1 MHYVATIQELQMLK
15 ARTKHLYCKL
25 ELLDKNLNVL
35 DSLEGLAQDGS
46 ISIDADADIRHT
58 FSSTIYLKKN
68 EAISKYSTEDW
79 VDKLVH
85 VYIGMKPVG
94 GSIYWYS
101 KGVYAF
107 NTNGFTY
114 NATEHNVSIS
124 CVDLVAL
131 LDGSLSGT
139 LTGTKTTIQIG
150 LKIKQAIIDTFKLAI
165 SYGFI
170 GHVDY
175 MVDYWNRTIPYD
187 IDFDTASS
195 IWSILTQL
203 RDLYYP
209 FEMYFEDTT
218 FVCQEIPSG
227 FDDPIVME
235 NDDFQDLI
243 ISENNSVDYSEIKN
257 CIELFGASIDYDTY
271 AENTT
276 HTVQIDESE
285 IAKMPVY
292 IEAKKEYDGKIN
304 SIKDTGHSVYGNI
317 DNINRQK
324 ILWTTDTMEK
334 YAAFIEENPYIEEG
348 DYSNV
353 CGADGP
359 WGDTEETTVQIAYTP
374 LLVSGETLIPL
385 VNEDIFSYIDEIV
398 STARTNCNNVM
409 SKLPDEILKLD
420 KAGIVK
426 SIYGEELTVKNMIAA
441 IEGMWLTIVDSQPD
455 DDGNYVPT
463 TSVQLT
469 TVDVC
474 AISGWSE
481 EELVSK
487 FGKSSQFV
495 GYSMHDIQSEVWSAK
510 DKLQA
515 VHDDIVEKNSGAVKT
530 SNVVLNVTNLDMEN
544 DCNIALTTPFEGFC
558 KTVNITI
565 YNTVTGTD
573 GENTTKNVYQHGPF
587 TLYASDVDEDGTDV
601 PIDGTKLAADTMI
614 VIKYSKD
621 MKALYYRGEQQTHAM
636 VMLVDKQPTEEELK
650 KYKRDEACNNIKF
663 ISLEESTG
671 SITEANPRFTIE
683 KIGRRNKVCSGSEYE
698 VYYTDESAMQCAEYE
713 LWKSCR
719 LTDSVN
725 VECLLIPWLE
735 VNQKI
740 TYVPKYIDT
749 HGDAL
754 EFIIK
759 KIDIS
764 IGEGTMTLTLMR
776 YFPYYPYIV
785 QNKY

>member
-1 MHYVATIQELQMLK
+1 MNYVATTEELRMLK

-35 DSLEGLAQDGS
+35 DSLEGFAQDGS

-139 LTGTKTTIQIG
+139 LTGTKTTIQMG

-209 FEMYFEDTT
+209 FEMYFNDTT
-218 FVCQEIPSG
+218 FVCKEIPSG
-227 FDDPIVME
+227 FDDPIIME
-235 NDDFQDLI
+235 SDDFQDLV
-243 ISENNSVDYSEIKN
+243 ISENNSIDYSEIKN

-271 AENTT
+271 AENMT
-276 HTVQIDESE
+276 HTVTVNELAVILQPEYF
-285 IAKMPVY
+285 A
-292 IEAKKEYDGKIN
+292 AKKEYDSKIA
-304 SIKDTGHSVYGNI
+304 SIKDAYYDVYGNI
-317 DNINRQK
+317 DNINRPK
-324 ILWTTDTMEK
+324 IKWTADTMEK
-334 YAAFIEENPYIEEG
+334 YAAFIKENPYLKDG
-348 DYSNV
+348 DYSTV

-374 LLVSGETLIPL
+374 LLVSGDTLIPL

-420 KAGIVK
+420 KTGIVK
-426 SIYGEELTVKNMIAA
+426 SIYGEKLTVKNMIAA
-441 IEGMWLTIVDSQPD
+441 VEGAYIKIGEKTFMRLSA
-455 DDGNYVPT
+455 
-463 TSVQLT
+463 
-469 TVDVC
+469 VDVC

-481 EELVSK
+481 EELINK
-487 FGKSSQFV
+487 FGESSTFV
-495 GYSMHDIQSEVWSAK
+495 GHSMHDVQSEVWDAK

-558 KTVNITI
+558 KTVSITI
-565 YNTVTGTD
+565 NNTVTETD
-573 GENTTKNVYQHGPF
+573 GENTTPNVYKHGPF

-601 PIDGTKLAADTMI
+601 QIDGTKLAADTMI

-725 VECLLIPWLE
+725 VECLLVPWFE

-749 HGDAL
+749 HGEAL

>member
-187 IDFDTASS
+187 IDFGTASS
-195 IWSILTQL
+195 VWSILTQL

-209 FEMYFEDTT
+209 FEMYFNDTT

-227 FDDPIVME
+227 FDDPIIME
-235 NDDFQDLI
+235 SDDFQDLV
-243 ISENNSVDYSEIKN
+243 ISENNSIDYSEIKN

-271 AENTT
+271 AENMT
-276 HTVQIDESE
+276 HTVTVNEFAVVLQPEYV
-285 IAKMPVY
+285 A
-292 IEAKKEYDGKIN
+292 AKKEYDSKIA
-304 SIKDTGHSVYGNI
+304 SIKDAYYDAYGNI
-317 DNINRQK
+317 DNINRPRIK
-324 ILWTTDTMEK
+324 WTADTMEK
-334 YAAFIEENPYIEEG
+334 YAAFIKENPYIEDG
-348 DYSNV
+348 DYSTV
-353 CGADGP
+353 CGADDP
-359 WGDTEETTVQIAYTP
+359 WGDTEETTVQIAFTP
-374 LLVSGETLIPL
+374 LLVSGDTLIPL
-385 VNEDIFSYIDEIV
+385 VNEDILSYIDEIV

-420 KAGIVK
+420 KTGIQK
-426 SIYGEELTVKNMIAA
+426 SVYGEQLTVKNMIAA
-441 IEGMWLTIVDSQPD
+441 VEGAYIKIGEKSFMRLSA
-455 DDGNYVPT
+455 
-463 TSVQLT
+463 
-469 TVDVC
+469 VDVC

-481 EELVSK
+481 EELINK
-487 FGKSSQFV
+487 FGKSSTFV
-495 GYSMHDIQSEVWSAK
+495 GHSMHDIQSEVWDAK

-558 KTVNITI
+558 KTVSITI
-565 YNTVTGTD
+565 NNTVTETD
-573 GENTTKNVYQHGPF
+573 GENTTPNAYQHGPF

-636 VMLVDKQPTEEELK
+636 VMLVDKQPTKEELK

-683 KIGRRNKVCSGSEYE
+683 KIGRRNKVCSGPEYE

-725 VECLLIPWLE
+725 VECLLIPWLD

-749 HGDAL
+749 HGEAL

>member
-107 NTNGFTY
+107 NTNGFIY
-114 NATEHNVSIS
+114 NATEHNLSIS

-131 LDGSLSGT
+131 LDGTLSGT
-139 LTGTKTTIQIG
+139 LTGTKTTLQIG

-170 GHVDY
+170 GQVDY

-187 IDFDTASS
+187 IDFGTASS
-195 IWSILTQL
+195 VWSILTQL

-209 FEMYFEDTT
+209 FEMYFNDTT

-227 FDDPIVME
+227 FDDPIIME
-235 NDDFQDLI
+235 SDDFQDLVV
-243 ISENNSVDYSEIKN
+243 SENNSIDYSEIKN

-271 AENTT
+271 AENMT
-276 HTVQIDESE
+276 HTVTVNEFAVVLQPEYV
-285 IAKMPVY
+285 A
-292 IEAKKEYDGKIN
+292 AKKEYDSKIA
-304 SIKDTGHSVYGNI
+304 SIKDAYYDAYGNI
-317 DNINRQK
+317 DNINRPRIK
-324 ILWTTDTMEK
+324 WTADTMEK
-334 YAAFIEENPYIEEG
+334 YAAFIKENPYIEDG
-348 DYSNV
+348 DYSTV
-353 CGADGP
+353 CGADDP
-359 WGDTEETTVQIAYTP
+359 WGDTEETTVQIAFTP
-374 LLVSGETLIPL
+374 LLVSGDTLIPL
-385 VNEDIFSYIDEIV
+385 VNEDILSYIDEIV

-420 KAGIVK
+420 KTGIQK
-426 SIYGEELTVKNMIAA
+426 SVYGEQLTVKNMIAA
-441 IEGMWLTIVDSQPD
+441 VEGAYIKIGEKSFMRLSA
-455 DDGNYVPT
+455 
-463 TSVQLT
+463 
-469 TVDVC
+469 VDVC

-481 EELVSK
+481 EELINK
-487 FGKSSQFV
+487 FGKSSTFV
-495 GYSMHDIQSEVWSAK
+495 GHSMHDVQSEIWNAK

-558 KTVNITI
+558 KTVSITI
-565 YNTVTGTD
+565 NNTVTETD
-573 GENTTKNVYQHGPF
+573 GENTTPNAYQHGPF

-650 KYKRDEACNNIKF
+650 EYKRDEACNNIKF

-683 KIGRRNKVCSGSEYE
+683 KIGRRNKVCSGPEYE

>member
-1 MHYVATIQELQMLK
+1 MNYVATTEELRMLK

-25 ELLDKNLNVL
+25 ELLDKNLNVI
-35 DSLEGLAQDGS
+35 DNLEGLAQDGS

-139 LTGTKTTIQIG
+139 LTGTKTTIQMG

-209 FEMYFEDTT
+209 FEMYFDDTT
-218 FVCQEIPSG
+218 FVCKEIPSG
-227 FDDPIVME
+227 FDDPIIME
-235 NDDFQDLI
+235 SDDFQDLV
-243 ISENNSVDYSEIKN
+243 ISENNSIDYIEIKN

-271 AENTT
+271 AENMT
-276 HTVQIDESE
+276 HTVTVNELAVILQPEYF
-285 IAKMPVY
+285 A
-292 IEAKKEYDGKIN
+292 AKKEYDSKIA
-304 SIKDTGHSVYGNI
+304 SIKNAYYDVYGNI
-317 DNINRQK
+317 DNINRPK
-324 ILWTTDTMEK
+324 IKWTADTMEK
-334 YAAFIEENPYIEEG
+334 YAAFIKENPYIEDG
-348 DYSNV
+348 DYSTV

-420 KAGIVK
+420 RAGIQK

-441 IEGMWLTIVDSQPD
+441 VEGAYIKIGEKTFMRLS
-455 DDGNYVPT
+455 
-463 TSVQLT
+463 

-481 EELVSK
+481 EELINK
-487 FGKSSQFV
+487 FGKSSTFV
-495 GYSMHDIQSEVWSAK
+495 GHSMHDVQSEVWDAK

-558 KTVNITI
+558 KTVSITI
-565 YNTVTGTD
+565 NNTVTETD
-573 GENTTKNVYQHGPF
+573 GENTTPNVYKHGPF

-601 PIDGTKLAADTMI
+601 QIDGTKLAADTMI

-621 MKALYYRGEQQTHAM
+621 MKALYYRGEQQIHAM

-725 VECLLIPWLE
+725 VECLLIPWFE

-749 HGDAL
+749 HGEAL

>member
-1 MHYVATIQELQMLK
+1 MNYVATTEELRMLK

-139 LTGTKTTIQIG
+139 LTGTKTTIQMG

-209 FEMYFEDTT
+209 FEMYFDDTT
-218 FVCQEIPSG
+218 FVCKEIPSG
-227 FDDPIVME
+227 FDDPIIME
-235 NDDFQDLI
+235 SDDFQELV
-243 ISENNSVDYSEIKN
+243 ISENNSIDYSEIKN

-271 AENTT
+271 AENMT
-276 HTVQIDESE
+276 HTVTVNELAVILQPEYF
-285 IAKMPVY
+285 A
-292 IEAKKEYDGKIN
+292 AKKEYDSKIA
-304 SIKDTGHSVYGNI
+304 SIKDAYYDVYGNI
-317 DNINRQK
+317 DNINRPK
-324 ILWTTDTMEK
+324 IKWTADTMEK
-334 YAAFIEENPYIEEG
+334 YAAFIKENPYLKDG
-348 DYSNV
+348 DYSTV

-374 LLVSGETLIPL
+374 LLVSGDTLIPL

-420 KAGIVK
+420 KTGIVK
-426 SIYGEELTVKNMIAA
+426 SIYGEKLTVKNMIAA
-441 IEGMWLTIVDSQPD
+441 VEGAYIKIGEKTFMRLSAD
-455 DDGNYVPT
+455 
-463 TSVQLT
+463 
-469 TVDVC
+469 DVC

-481 EELVSK
+481 EELINK
-487 FGKSSQFV
+487 FGESSTFV
-495 GYSMHDIQSEVWSAK
+495 GHSMHDVQSEVWDAK

-558 KTVNITI
+558 KTVSITI
-565 YNTVTGTD
+565 NNTVTETD
-573 GENTTKNVYQHGPF
+573 GENTTPNVYKHGPF

-601 PIDGTKLAADTMI
+601 QIDGTKLAADTMI

-621 MKALYYRGEQQTHAM
+621 MKTLYYRGEQQTHAM

-719 LTDSVN
+719 LTDNVN

-749 HGDAL
+749 HGEAL

>member
-1 MHYVATIQELQMLK
+1 MNYVATTEELRMLK

-25 ELLDKNLNVL
+25 ELLDKNLNVI
-35 DSLEGLAQDGS
+35 DNLEGLAQDGS

-139 LTGTKTTIQIG
+139 LTGTKTTIQMG

-209 FEMYFEDTT
+209 FEMYFDDTT
-218 FVCQEIPSG
+218 FVCKEIPSG
-227 FDDPIVME
+227 FDDPIIME
-235 NDDFQDLI
+235 SDDFQDLV
-243 ISENNSVDYSEIKN
+243 ISENNSIDYSEIKN

-271 AENTT
+271 AENMT
-276 HTVQIDESE
+276 HTVTVNELAVILQPEYF
-285 IAKMPVY
+285 A
-292 IEAKKEYDGKIN
+292 AKKEYDSKIA
-304 SIKDTGHSVYGNI
+304 SIKNAYYDVYGNI
-317 DNINRQK
+317 DNINRPK
-324 ILWTTDTMEK
+324 IKWTADTMEK
-334 YAAFIEENPYIEEG
+334 YAAFIKENPYIEDG
-348 DYSNV
+348 DYSTV

-420 KAGIVK
+420 RAGIQK

-441 IEGMWLTIVDSQPD
+441 VEGAYIKIGEKTFMRLS
-455 DDGNYVPT
+455 
-463 TSVQLT
+463 

-481 EELVSK
+481 EELINK
-487 FGKSSQFV
+487 FGKSSTFV
-495 GYSMHDIQSEVWSAK
+495 GHSMHDVQSEVWDAK

-544 DCNIALTTPFEGFC
+544 DCNIAFTTPFEGFC
-558 KTVNITI
+558 KTVSITI
-565 YNTVTGTD
+565 NNTVTETD
-573 GENTTKNVYQHGPF
+573 GENTTPNVYKHGPF

-601 PIDGTKLAADTMI
+601 QIDGTKLAADTMI

-621 MKALYYRGEQQTHAM
+621 MKALYYRGEQQIHAM

-725 VECLLIPWLE
+725 VECLLIPWFE

-749 HGDAL
+749 HGEAL

>member
-1 MHYVATIQELQMLK
+1 MHYVATVQELQMLK
-15 ARTKHLYCKL
+15 ARTKHLYCRL
-25 ELLDKNLNVL
+25 ELLDKDLNVL
-35 DSLEGLAQDGS
+35 DGLEGLALDGS
-46 ISIDADADIRHT
+46 ISIDANADVRHT

-68 EAISKYSTEDW
+68 ETISRYSTEDW

-85 VYIGMKPVG
+85 VYIGVKAP
-94 GSIYWYS
+94 GSSTYWYS
-101 KGVYAF
+101 KGIYAF

-114 NATEHNVSIS
+114 NATEHNLSIS

-131 LDGSLSGT
+131 LDGTLSGT
-139 LTGTKTTIQIG
+139 LTGTKTTLQIG

-170 GHVDY
+170 GQVDY

-187 IDFDTASS
+187 IDFGTASS
-195 IWSILTQL
+195 VWSILTQL

-209 FEMYFEDTT
+209 FEMYFNDTT

-227 FDDPIVME
+227 FDDPIIME
-235 NDDFQDLI
+235 SDDFQDLV
-243 ISENNSVDYSEIKN
+243 ISENNSIDYSEIKN
-257 CIELFGASIDYDTY
+257 CIELFGASIDYDIY
-271 AENTT
+271 AENMT
-276 HTVQIDESE
+276 HTVTVNEFAVVLQPEYV
-285 IAKMPVY
+285 A
-292 IEAKKEYDGKIN
+292 AKKEYDSKIA
-304 SIKDTGHSVYGNI
+304 SIKDAYCDVYGNI
-317 DNINRQK
+317 DNINRPRIK
-324 ILWTTDTMEK
+324 WTADTMEK
-334 YAAFIEENPYIEEG
+334 YAAFIKENPYIEDG
-348 DYSNV
+348 DYSTV
-353 CGADGP
+353 CGADDP
-359 WGDTEETTVQIAYTP
+359 WGDTEETTVQIAFTP
-374 LLVSGETLIPL
+374 LFVSGDTLIPL
-385 VNEDIFSYIDEIV
+385 VNEDILSYIDEIV

-420 KAGIVK
+420 KTGIQK
-426 SIYGEELTVKNMIAA
+426 SVYGEQLTVKNMIAA
-441 IEGMWLTIVDSQPD
+441 VEGAYIKIGEKSFIRLSA
-455 DDGNYVPT
+455 
-463 TSVQLT
+463 
-469 TVDVC
+469 VDVC

-481 EELVSK
+481 KELINK
-487 FGKSSQFV
+487 FGKSSTFV
-495 GYSMHDIQSEVWSAK
+495 GHSMHDVQSEIWNAK

-558 KTVNITI
+558 KTVSITI
-565 YNTVTGTD
+565 NNTVTETD
-573 GENTTKNVYQHGPF
+573 GENTTPNAYQHGPF

-636 VMLVDKQPTEEELK
+636 VMLVDKQPTEEEFK

-671 SITEANPRFTIE
+671 YITEANPRFTIE
-683 KIGRRNKVCSGSEYE
+683 KIGRRNKVCSGPEYE

-725 VECLLIPWLE
+725 VECLLIPWLD

-749 HGDAL
+749 HGEAL

-764 IGEGTMTLTLMR
+764 IDEGTMTLTLMR

>member
-1 MHYVATIQELQMLK
+1 MNYVATTEELRMLK

-25 ELLDKNLNVL
+25 ELLDKNLNVI
-35 DSLEGLAQDGS
+35 DNLEGLAQDGS

-139 LTGTKTTIQIG
+139 LTGIKTTIQMG

-209 FEMYFEDTT
+209 FEMYFDDTT
-218 FVCQEIPSG
+218 FVCKEIPSG
-227 FDDPIVME
+227 FDDPIIIE
-235 NDDFQDLI
+235 SDDFQDLV
-243 ISENNSVDYSEIKN
+243 ISENNSIDYSEIKN

-271 AENTT
+271 AENMT
-276 HTVQIDESE
+276 HTVTVNELAVILQPEYF
-285 IAKMPVY
+285 A
-292 IEAKKEYDGKIN
+292 AKKEYDSKIA
-304 SIKDTGHSVYGNI
+304 SIKDAYYDVYGNI
-317 DNINRQK
+317 DNINRPK
-324 ILWTTDTMEK
+324 IKWTADTMEK
-334 YAAFIEENPYIEEG
+334 YAAFIKENPYLKDG
-348 DYSNV
+348 DYSTV

-374 LLVSGETLIPL
+374 LLVSGDTLIPL

-420 KAGIVK
+420 KTGIVK
-426 SIYGEELTVKNMIAA
+426 SIYGEKLTVKNMIAA
-441 IEGMWLTIVDSQPD
+441 VEGAYIKIGEKTFMRLSA
-455 DDGNYVPT
+455 
-463 TSVQLT
+463 
-469 TVDVC
+469 VDVC

-481 EELVSK
+481 EELINK
-487 FGKSSQFV
+487 FGESSTFV
-495 GYSMHDIQSEVWSAK
+495 GHSMHDVQSEVWDAK

-558 KTVNITI
+558 KTVSITI
-565 YNTVTGTD
+565 NNTVTETD
-573 GENTTKNVYQHGPF
+573 GENTTPNVYKHGPF

-601 PIDGTKLAADTMI
+601 QIDGTKLAADTMI

-749 HGDAL
+749 HGEAL

>member
-1 MHYVATIQELQMLK
+1 MNYVATTEELRMLK

-139 LTGTKTTIQIG
+139 LTGTKTTIQMG

-209 FEMYFEDTT
+209 FEMYFDDTT
-218 FVCQEIPSG
+218 FVCKEIPSG
-227 FDDPIVME
+227 FDDPIIME
-235 NDDFQDLI
+235 SDDFQDLV
-243 ISENNSVDYSEIKN
+243 ISENNSIDYSEIKN

-271 AENTT
+271 AENMT
-276 HTVQIDESE
+276 HTVTVNELAVILQPEYF
-285 IAKMPVY
+285 A
-292 IEAKKEYDGKIN
+292 AKKEYDSKIV
-304 SIKDTGHSVYGNI
+304 SIKDAYYDVYGNI
-317 DNINRQK
+317 DNINRPK
-324 ILWTTDTMEK
+324 IKWTADTMEK
-334 YAAFIEENPYIEEG
+334 YAAFIKENPYLKDG
-348 DYSNV
+348 DYSTV

-374 LLVSGETLIPL
+374 LLVSGDTLIPL

-420 KAGIVK
+420 KTGIVK
-426 SIYGEELTVKNMIAA
+426 SIYGEKLTVKNMIAA
-441 IEGMWLTIVDSQPD
+441 VEGAYIKIGEKTFMRLSA
-455 DDGNYVPT
+455 
-463 TSVQLT
+463 
-469 TVDVC
+469 VDVC

-481 EELVSK
+481 EELINK
-487 FGKSSQFV
+487 FGESSTFV
-495 GYSMHDIQSEVWSAK
+495 GHSMHDVQSEVWDAK

-558 KTVNITI
+558 KTVSITI
-565 YNTVTGTD
+565 NNTVTETD
-573 GENTTKNVYQHGPF
+573 GENTTPNVYKHGPF

-601 PIDGTKLAADTMI
+601 QIDGTKLAADTMI

-725 VECLLIPWLE
+725 VECLLVPWFE

-749 HGDAL
+749 HGEAL

>member
-187 IDFDTASS
+187 IDFGTASS
-195 IWSILTQL
+195 VWSILTQL

-209 FEMYFEDTT
+209 FEMYFDDTT

-227 FDDPIVME
+227 FDDPIIME
-235 NDDFQDLI
+235 SDDFQDLV
-243 ISENNSVDYSEIKN
+243 ISENNSIDYSEIKN

-271 AENTT
+271 AENMT
-276 HTVQIDESE
+276 HTVTVNEFAVVLQPEYV
-285 IAKMPVY
+285 A
-292 IEAKKEYDGKIN
+292 AKKEYDSKIA
-304 SIKDTGHSVYGNI
+304 SIKDAYYDVYGNI
-317 DNINRQK
+317 DNINRPRIK
-324 ILWTTDTMEK
+324 WTADTMEK
-334 YAAFIEENPYIEEG
+334 YAAFIKENPYIEDG
-348 DYSNV
+348 DYSTV
-353 CGADGP
+353 CGADDP
-359 WGDTEETTVQIAYTP
+359 WGDTEETTVQIAFTP
-374 LLVSGETLIPL
+374 LLVSGDTLIPL
-385 VNEDIFSYIDEIV
+385 VNEDILSYIDEIV
-398 STARTNCNNVM
+398 STARTNCNNVL

-420 KAGIVK
+420 KTGIQK
-426 SIYGEELTVKNMIAA
+426 SVYGEQLTVKNMIAA
-441 IEGMWLTIVDSQPD
+441 VEGAYIKIGEKSFMRLSA
-455 DDGNYVPT
+455 
-463 TSVQLT
+463 
-469 TVDVC
+469 VDVC

-481 EELVSK
+481 EELINK
-487 FGKSSQFV
+487 FGKSSTFV
-495 GYSMHDIQSEVWSAK
+495 GHSMHDVQSEIWNAK

-544 DCNIALTTPFEGFC
+544 DCNIALTAPFEGFC
-558 KTVNITI
+558 KTVSITI
-565 YNTVTGTD
+565 NNTVTETD
-573 GENTTKNVYQHGPF
+573 GENTTPNAYQHGPF

-683 KIGRRNKVCSGSEYE
+683 KIGRRNKVCSGPEYE

-725 VECLLIPWLE
+725 VECLLIPWLD

-749 HGDAL
+749 HGEAL

>member
-1 MHYVATIQELQMLK
+1 MNYVATTEELRMLK

-139 LTGTKTTIQIG
+139 LTGTKTTIQMG

-175 MVDYWNRTIPYD
+175 MVNYWNRTIPYD

-209 FEMYFEDTT
+209 FEMYFDDTT
-218 FVCQEIPSG
+218 FVCKEIPSG
-227 FDDPIVME
+227 FDDPIIME
-235 NDDFQDLI
+235 SDDFQDLV
-243 ISENNSVDYSEIKN
+243 ISENNSIDYSEIKN

-271 AENTT
+271 AENMT
-276 HTVQIDESE
+276 HTVTVNELAVILQPEYF
-285 IAKMPVY
+285 A
-292 IEAKKEYDGKIN
+292 AKKEYDSKIA
-304 SIKDTGHSVYGNI
+304 SIKDAYYDVYGNI
-317 DNINRQK
+317 DNINRPK
-324 ILWTTDTMEK
+324 IKWTADTMEK
-334 YAAFIEENPYIEEG
+334 YAAFIKENPYLKDG
-348 DYSNV
+348 DYSTV

-359 WGDTEETTVQIAYTP
+359 WGDTEETTVQIVYTP
-374 LLVSGETLIPL
+374 LLVSGDTLIPL

-420 KAGIVK
+420 KTGIVK
-426 SIYGEELTVKNMIAA
+426 SIYGEKLTVKNMIAA
-441 IEGMWLTIVDSQPD
+441 VEGAYIKIGEKTFMRLSA
-455 DDGNYVPT
+455 
-463 TSVQLT
+463 
-469 TVDVC
+469 VDVC

-481 EELVSK
+481 EELINK
-487 FGKSSQFV
+487 FGESSTFV
-495 GYSMHDIQSEVWSAK
+495 GHSMHDVQSEVWDAK

-544 DCNIALTTPFEGFC
+544 DCNIALTIPFEGFC
-558 KTVNITI
+558 KTVSITI
-565 YNTVTGTD
+565 NNTVTETD
-573 GENTTKNVYQHGPF
+573 GENTTPNVYKHGPF

-601 PIDGTKLAADTMI
+601 QIDGTKLAADTMI

-621 MKALYYRGEQQTHAM
+621 MKTLYYRGEQQTHAM
-636 VMLVDKQPTEEELK
+636 VMLVDKQPTEDELK

-719 LTDSVN
+719 LTDNVN

-749 HGDAL
+749 HGEAL

>member
-1 MHYVATIQELQMLK
+1 MNYVATTEELRMLK

-25 ELLDKNLNVL
+25 ELLDKNLNVF

-79 VDKLVH
+79 VDKLVR

-139 LTGTKTTIQIG
+139 LTGTKTTIQMG

-209 FEMYFEDTT
+209 FEMYFDDTT
-218 FVCQEIPSG
+218 FVCKEIPSG
-227 FDDPIVME
+227 FDDPIIME
-235 NDDFQDLI
+235 SDDFQDLV
-243 ISENNSVDYSEIKN
+243 ISENNSIDYSEIKN

-271 AENTT
+271 AENMT
-276 HTVQIDESE
+276 HTVTVNELAVILQPEYF
-285 IAKMPVY
+285 A
-292 IEAKKEYDGKIN
+292 AKKEYDSKIA
-304 SIKDTGHSVYGNI
+304 SIKDAYYDVYGNI
-317 DNINRQK
+317 DNINRPK
-324 ILWTTDTMEK
+324 IKWTADTMEK
-334 YAAFIEENPYIEEG
+334 YAAFIKENPYLKDG
-348 DYSNV
+348 DYSTV

-374 LLVSGETLIPL
+374 LLVSGDTLIPL

-420 KAGIVK
+420 KTGIVK
-426 SIYGEELTVKNMIAA
+426 SIYGEKLTVKNMIAA
-441 IEGMWLTIVDSQPD
+441 VEGAYIKIGEKTFMRLSA
-455 DDGNYVPT
+455 
-463 TSVQLT
+463 
-469 TVDVC
+469 VDVC

-481 EELVSK
+481 EELINK
-487 FGKSSQFV
+487 FGESSTFV
-495 GYSMHDIQSEVWSAK
+495 GHSMHDVQSEVWDAK

-558 KTVNITI
+558 KTVSITI
-565 YNTVTGTD
+565 NNTVTETD
-573 GENTTKNVYQHGPF
+573 GENTTPNVYKHGPF

-601 PIDGTKLAADTMI
+601 QIDGTKLAADTMI

-636 VMLVDKQPTEEELK
+636 VMLVDKQPTEEEFK

-683 KIGRRNKVCSGSEYE
+683 KIGRRNKVCSGSGYE

-725 VECLLIPWLE
+725 VECLLIPWFE

-749 HGDAL
+749 HGEAL

>member
-1 MHYVATIQELQMLK
+1 MHYVATVQELQMLK
-15 ARTKHLYCKL
+15 ARTKHLYCRL
-25 ELLDKNLNVL
+25 ELLDKDLNVL
-35 DSLEGLAQDGS
+35 DGLEGLALDGS
-46 ISIDADADIRHT
+46 ISIDANADVRHT

-68 EAISKYSTEDW
+68 ETISRYSTEDW

-85 VYIGMKPVG
+85 VYIGVKAP
-94 GSIYWYS
+94 GSSTYWYS
-101 KGVYAF
+101 KGIYAF

-114 NATEHNVSIS
+114 NATEHNLSIS

-131 LDGSLSGT
+131 LDGTLSGT
-139 LTGTKTTIQIG
+139 LTGTKTTLQIG

-170 GHVDY
+170 GQVNY

-187 IDFDTASS
+187 IDFGTASS
-195 IWSILTQL
+195 VWSILTQL

-209 FEMYFEDTT
+209 FEMYFNDTT

-227 FDDPIVME
+227 FDDPIIME
-235 NDDFQDLI
+235 SDDFQDLV
-243 ISENNSVDYSEIKN
+243 ISENNSIDYSEIKN
-257 CIELFGASIDYDTY
+257 CIELFGASIDYDIY
-271 AENTT
+271 AENMT
-276 HTVQIDESE
+276 HTVTVNEFAVVLQPEYV
-285 IAKMPVY
+285 A
-292 IEAKKEYDGKIN
+292 AKKEYDSKIA
-304 SIKDTGHSVYGNI
+304 SIKDAYCDVYGNI
-317 DNINRQK
+317 DNINRPRIK
-324 ILWTTDTMEK
+324 WTADTMEK
-334 YAAFIEENPYIEEG
+334 YAAFIKENPYIEDG
-348 DYSNV
+348 DYSTV
-353 CGADGP
+353 CGADDP
-359 WGDTEETTVQIAYTP
+359 WGDTEETTVQIAFTP
-374 LLVSGETLIPL
+374 LLVSGDTLIPL
-385 VNEDIFSYIDEIV
+385 VNEDILSYIDEIV

-420 KAGIVK
+420 KTGIQK
-426 SIYGEELTVKNMIAA
+426 SVYGEQLTVKNMIAA
-441 IEGMWLTIVDSQPD
+441 VEGAYIKIGEKSFIRLSA
-455 DDGNYVPT
+455 
-463 TSVQLT
+463 
-469 TVDVC
+469 VDVC

-481 EELVSK
+481 KELINK
-487 FGKSSQFV
+487 FGKSSTFV
-495 GYSMHDIQSEVWSAK
+495 GHSMHDVQSEIWNAK

-558 KTVNITI
+558 KTVSITI
-565 YNTVTGTD
+565 NNTVTETD
-573 GENTTKNVYQHGPF
+573 GENTTPNAYQHGPF

-683 KIGRRNKVCSGSEYE
+683 KIGRRNKVCSGPEYE

-725 VECLLIPWLE
+725 VECLLIPWLD

-749 HGDAL
+749 HGEAL

>member
-15 ARTKHLYCKL
+15 ARAKHLYCKL

-139 LTGTKTTIQIG
+139 LTGTKTTIQMG

-203 RDLYYP
+203 RDLHYP
-209 FEMYFEDTT
+209 FEMYFDDTT

-227 FDDPIVME
+227 FDDPIIME
-235 NDDFQDLI
+235 SDDFQDLV
-243 ISENNSVDYSEIKN
+243 ISESNSVDYSEIKN

-271 AENTT
+271 AENMT
-276 HTVQIDESE
+276 HTATVNEFAVTSQPE
-285 IAKMPVY
+285 Y
-292 IEAKKEYDGKIN
+292 ITARKEYDSKIA
-304 SIKDTGHSVYGNI
+304 SIKDAYYDVYGNI
-317 DNINRQK
+317 DNINRPK
-324 ILWTTDTMEK
+324 IKWTADTMEK
-334 YAAFIEENPYIEEG
+334 YAAFIKENPYIEDG
-348 DYSNV
+348 DYSTV
-353 CGADGP
+353 CGADDP
-359 WGDTEETTVQIAYTP
+359 WGDTEETTVQIAFTP
-374 LLVSGETLIPL
+374 LLVSGDTLIPL
-385 VNEDIFSYIDEIV
+385 VNEDILSYIDEIV

-420 KAGIVK
+420 KTGIQK
-426 SIYGEELTVKNMIAA
+426 SVYGEQLTVKNMIAA
-441 IEGMWLTIVDSQPD
+441 VEGAYIKIGEKSFMRLSA
-455 DDGNYVPT
+455 
-463 TSVQLT
+463 
-469 TVDVC
+469 VDVC

-481 EELVSK
+481 EELINK
-487 FGKSSQFV
+487 FGKSSTFV
-495 GYSMHDIQSEVWSAK
+495 GHSMHDVQSEIWNAK

-544 DCNIALTTPFEGFC
+544 NCNIALTTPFEGFC

-565 YNTVTGTD
+565 NNTVTGTD
-573 GENTTKNVYQHGPF
+573 GESTTQNVYPHGPF
-587 TLYASDVDEDGTDV
+587 TLYSSDVDEDGTDV

-663 ISLEESTG
+663 ISLEESTD

-749 HGDAL
+749 HGEAL

>member
-1 MHYVATIQELQMLK
+1 MNYVATTEELRMLK

-79 VDKLVH
+79 VDKLVR

-139 LTGTKTTIQIG
+139 LTGTKTTIQMG

-209 FEMYFEDTT
+209 FEMYFNDTT
-218 FVCQEIPSG
+218 FVCKEIPSG
-227 FDDPIVME
+227 FDDPIIME
-235 NDDFQDLI
+235 SDDFQDLV
-243 ISENNSVDYSEIKN
+243 ISENNSIDYSEIKN

-271 AENTT
+271 AENMT
-276 HTVQIDESE
+276 HTVTVNELAVILQPEYF
-285 IAKMPVY
+285 A
-292 IEAKKEYDGKIN
+292 AKKEYDSKIA
-304 SIKDTGHSVYGNI
+304 SIKDAYYDVYGNI
-317 DNINRQK
+317 DNINRPK
-324 ILWTTDTMEK
+324 IKWTADTMEK
-334 YAAFIEENPYIEEG
+334 YAAFIKENPYLKDG
-348 DYSNV
+348 DYSTV

-374 LLVSGETLIPL
+374 LLVSGDTLIPL

-420 KAGIVK
+420 KTGIVK
-426 SIYGEELTVKNMIAA
+426 SIYGEKLTVKNMIAA
-441 IEGMWLTIVDSQPD
+441 VEGAYIKIGEKTFMRLSA
-455 DDGNYVPT
+455 
-463 TSVQLT
+463 
-469 TVDVC
+469 VDVC

-481 EELVSK
+481 EELINK
-487 FGKSSQFV
+487 FGESSTFV
-495 GYSMHDIQSEVWSAK
+495 GHSMHDVQSEVWDAK

-558 KTVNITI
+558 KTVSITI
-565 YNTVTGTD
+565 NNTVTETD
-573 GENTTKNVYQHGPF
+573 GENTTPNVYKHGPF

-601 PIDGTKLAADTMI
+601 QIDGTKLAADTMI

-636 VMLVDKQPTEEELK
+636 VMLVDKQPTEEEFK

-683 KIGRRNKVCSGSEYE
+683 KIGRRNKVCSGSGYE

-725 VECLLIPWLE
+725 VECLLIPWFE

-749 HGDAL
+749 HGEAL

>member
-1 MHYVATIQELQMLK
+1 MNYVATTEELRMLK

-139 LTGTKTTIQIG
+139 LTGTKTTIQMG

-209 FEMYFEDTT
+209 FEMYFNDTT

-227 FDDPIVME
+227 FDDPIIME
-235 NDDFQDLI
+235 SDDFQDLV
-243 ISENNSVDYSEIKN
+243 ISENNSIDYSEIKN

-271 AENTT
+271 VENMT
-276 HTVQIDESE
+276 HTVTVNEFAVIFQPEYV
-285 IAKMPVY
+285 A
-292 IEAKKEYDGKIN
+292 AKKEYDSKIA
-304 SIKDTGHSVYGNI
+304 SIKNAYYDVYGNI
-317 DNINRQK
+317 DNINRPK
-324 ILWTTDTMEK
+324 IKWTADTMEK
-334 YAAFIEENPYIEEG
+334 YAAFIKENPYIEDG
-348 DYSNV
+348 DYSTV

-374 LLVSGETLIPL
+374 LLVSGDTLIPL

-420 KAGIVK
+420 KTGIVK
-426 SIYGEELTVKNMIAA
+426 SIYGEKLTVKNMIAA
-441 IEGMWLTIVDSQPD
+441 VEGAYIKIGEKTFMRLSA
-455 DDGNYVPT
+455 
-463 TSVQLT
+463 
-469 TVDVC
+469 VDVC

-481 EELVSK
+481 EELINK
-487 FGKSSQFV
+487 FGESSTFV
-495 GYSMHDIQSEVWSAK
+495 GHSMHDVQSEVWDAK

-558 KTVNITI
+558 KTVSITI
-565 YNTVTGTD
+565 NNTVTETD
-573 GENTTKNVYQHGPF
+573 GENTTPNVYKHGPF

-601 PIDGTKLAADTMI
+601 QIDGTKLAADTMI

-621 MKALYYRGEQQTHAM
+621 MKTLYYRGEQQTHAM

-719 LTDSVN
+719 LTDNVN

-740 TYVPKYIDT
+740 TYMPKYIDT
-749 HGDAL
+749 HGEAL

>member
-1 MHYVATIQELQMLK
+1 MNYVATTEELRMLK

-25 ELLDKNLNVL
+25 ELLDKNLNVI
-35 DSLEGLAQDGS
+35 DNLEGLAQDGS

-139 LTGTKTTIQIG
+139 LTGTKTTIQMG

-209 FEMYFEDTT
+209 FEMYFDDTT
-218 FVCQEIPSG
+218 FVCKEIPSG
-227 FDDPIVME
+227 FDDPIIME
-235 NDDFQDLI
+235 SDDFQDLV
-243 ISENNSVDYSEIKN
+243 ISENNSIDYSEIKN

-271 AENTT
+271 AENMT
-276 HTVQIDESE
+276 HTVTVNELAVILQPEYF
-285 IAKMPVY
+285 A
-292 IEAKKEYDGKIN
+292 AKKEYDSKIA
-304 SIKDTGHSVYGNI
+304 SIKNAYYDVYGNI
-317 DNINRQK
+317 DNINRPK
-324 ILWTTDTMEK
+324 IKWTADTMEK
-334 YAAFIEENPYIEEG
+334 YAAFIKENPYIEDG
-348 DYSNV
+348 DYSTV

-420 KAGIVK
+420 RAGIQK

-441 IEGMWLTIVDSQPD
+441 VEGAYIKIGEKTFMRLS
-455 DDGNYVPT
+455 
-463 TSVQLT
+463 

-481 EELVSK
+481 EELINK
-487 FGKSSQFV
+487 FGKSSTFV
-495 GYSMHDIQSEVWSAK
+495 GHSMHDVQSEVWDAK

-558 KTVNITI
+558 KTVSITI
-565 YNTVTGTD
+565 NNTVTETD
-573 GENTTKNVYQHGPF
+573 GENTTPNVYKHGPF
-587 TLYASDVDEDGTDV
+587 TLYASDVDEYGTDV
-601 PIDGTKLAADTMI
+601 QIDGTKLAADTMI

-621 MKALYYRGEQQTHAM
+621 MKALYYRGEQQIHAM

-725 VECLLIPWLE
+725 VECLLIPWFE

-749 HGDAL
+749 HGEAL

>member
-1 MHYVATIQELQMLK
+1 MNYVATTEELRMLK

-25 ELLDKNLNVL
+25 ELLDKNLNVI
-35 DSLEGLAQDGS
+35 DNLEGLAQDGS

-139 LTGTKTTIQIG
+139 LTGTKTTIQMG

-209 FEMYFEDTT
+209 FEMYFDDTT
-218 FVCQEIPSG
+218 FVCKEIPSG
-227 FDDPIVME
+227 FDDPIIME
-235 NDDFQDLI
+235 SDDFQDLV
-243 ISENNSVDYSEIKN
+243 ISENNSIDYSEIKN

-271 AENTT
+271 AENMT
-276 HTVQIDESE
+276 HTVTVNELAVILQPEYF
-285 IAKMPVY
+285 A
-292 IEAKKEYDGKIN
+292 AKKEYDSKIA
-304 SIKDTGHSVYGNI
+304 SIKNAYYDVYGNI
-317 DNINRQK
+317 DNINRPK
-324 ILWTTDTMEK
+324 IKWTADTMEK
-334 YAAFIEENPYIEEG
+334 YAAFIKENPYIEDG
-348 DYSNV
+348 DYSTV

-420 KAGIVK
+420 RAGIQK

-441 IEGMWLTIVDSQPD
+441 VEGAYIKIGEKTFMRLS
-455 DDGNYVPT
+455 
-463 TSVQLT
+463 

-481 EELVSK
+481 EELINK
-487 FGKSSQFV
+487 FGKSSTFV
-495 GYSMHDIQSEVWSAK
+495 GHSMHDVQSEVWDAK

-558 KTVNITI
+558 KTVSITI
-565 YNTVTGTD
+565 NNTVTETD
-573 GENTTKNVYQHGPF
+573 GENTTPNVYKHGPF

-601 PIDGTKLAADTMI
+601 QIDGTKLAADTMI
-614 VIKYSKD
+614 AIKYSKD
-621 MKALYYRGEQQTHAM
+621 MKALYYRGEQQIHAM

-725 VECLLIPWLE
+725 VECLLIPWFE

-749 HGDAL
+749 HGEAL

>member
-1 MHYVATIQELQMLK
+1 MNYVATTEELRMLK

-25 ELLDKNLNVL
+25 ELLDKNLNVI
-35 DSLEGLAQDGS
+35 DNLEGLAQDGS

-68 EAISKYSTEDW
+68 EAISRYSTEDW

-139 LTGTKTTIQIG
+139 LTGIKTTIQMG

-209 FEMYFEDTT
+209 FEMYFDDTT

-227 FDDPIVME
+227 FDDPIIME
-235 NDDFQDLI
+235 SDDFQDLV
-243 ISENNSVDYSEIKN
+243 ISENNSIDYSEIKN

-271 AENTT
+271 AENMT
-276 HTVQIDESE
+276 HTVTVNEFAVILQPEYV
-285 IAKMPVY
+285 A
-292 IEAKKEYDGKIN
+292 AKKEYDSKIA
-304 SIKDTGHSVYGNI
+304 SIKDAYYDVYGNI
-317 DNINRQK
+317 DNINRPK
-324 ILWTTDTMEK
+324 IKWTADTMEK
-334 YAAFIEENPYIEEG
+334 YAAFIKENPYIEDG
-348 DYSNV
+348 DYSTV

-420 KAGIVK
+420 RAGIKK

-441 IEGMWLTIVDSQPD
+441 VEGAYIKIGEKSFMHLSA
-455 DDGNYVPT
+455 
-463 TSVQLT
+463 
-469 TVDVC
+469 VDVC
-474 AISGWSE
+474 AISGWSK
-481 EELVSK
+481 EELINK
-487 FGKSSQFV
+487 FGESSTFV
-495 GYSMHDIQSEVWSAK
+495 GHSMHDIQSEVWDAK

-558 KTVNITI
+558 KTVSITI
-565 YNTVTGTD
+565 NNTVTETD
-573 GENTTKNVYQHGPF
+573 GENTTTNVYPHGPF
-587 TLYASDVDEDGTDV
+587 TLYASDVDEDGIDV
-601 PIDGTKLAADTMI
+601 LIDGTKLAADTMI

-621 MKALYYRGEQQTHAM
+621 MKALYYRGEQQIHAM

-650 KYKRDEACNNIKF
+650 EYKRDEACNNLKF

-725 VECLLIPWLE
+725 VECLLVPWFE

-740 TYVPKYIDT
+740 SYVPKYIDT
-749 HGDAL
+749 HGEAL

-776 YFPYYPYIV
+776 YFPYYQYIV

>member
-187 IDFDTASS
+187 IDFGTASS
-195 IWSILTQL
+195 VWSILTRL
-203 RDLYYP
+203 RDLHYP
-209 FEMYFEDTT
+209 FEMYFDDTT

-227 FDDPIVME
+227 FDDPIIME
-235 NDDFQDLI
+235 SDDFQDLV
-243 ISENNSVDYSEIKN
+243 ISENNSIDYSEIKN

-271 AENTT
+271 AENMT
-276 HTVQIDESE
+276 HTVTVNEFAVVLQPEYV
-285 IAKMPVY
+285 A
-292 IEAKKEYDGKIN
+292 AKKEYDSKIA
-304 SIKDTGHSVYGNI
+304 SIKDAYYDAYGNI
-317 DNINRQK
+317 DNINRPRIK
-324 ILWTTDTMEK
+324 WTADTMEK
-334 YAAFIEENPYIEEG
+334 YAAFIKENPYIEDG
-348 DYSNV
+348 DYSTV
-353 CGADGP
+353 CGADDP
-359 WGDTEETTVQIAYTP
+359 WGDTEETTVQIAFTP
-374 LLVSGETLIPL
+374 LLVSGDTLIPL
-385 VNEDIFSYIDEIV
+385 VNEDILSYIDEIV

-420 KAGIVK
+420 KTGIQK
-426 SIYGEELTVKNMIAA
+426 SVYGEQLTVKNMIAA
-441 IEGMWLTIVDSQPD
+441 VEGAYIKIGEKSFMRLS
-455 DDGNYVPT
+455 
-463 TSVQLT
+463 

-481 EELVSK
+481 EELINK
-487 FGKSSQFV
+487 FGKSSTFV
-495 GYSMHDIQSEVWSAK
+495 GHSMHDIQSEVWDAK

-558 KTVNITI
+558 KTVSITI
-565 YNTVTGTD
+565 NNTVTETD
-573 GENTTKNVYQHGPF
+573 GENTTPNAYQHGPF

>member
-1 MHYVATIQELQMLK
+1 MNYVATIEELRMLK

-25 ELLDKNLNVL
+25 ELLDKNLNVI
-35 DSLEGLAQDGS
+35 DNLEGLAQDGS

-139 LTGTKTTIQIG
+139 LTGTKTTIQMG

-209 FEMYFEDTT
+209 FEMYFDDTT
-218 FVCQEIPSG
+218 FVCKEIPSG
-227 FDDPIVME
+227 FDDPIIME
-235 NDDFQDLI
+235 SDDFQDLV
-243 ISENNSVDYSEIKN
+243 ISENNSIDYSEIKN

-271 AENTT
+271 AENMT
-276 HTVQIDESE
+276 HTVTVNELAVILQPEYF
-285 IAKMPVY
+285 A
-292 IEAKKEYDGKIN
+292 AKKEYDSKIA
-304 SIKDTGHSVYGNI
+304 SIKDAYYDVYGNI
-317 DNINRQK
+317 DNINRPK
-324 ILWTTDTMEK
+324 IKWTTDTMEK
-334 YAAFIEENPYIEEG
+334 YAAFIKENPYLKDG
-348 DYSNV
+348 DYSTV

-374 LLVSGETLIPL
+374 LLVSGDTLIPL

-398 STARTNCNNVM
+398 STARTNCNNAM

-420 KAGIVK
+420 RAGIQK

-441 IEGMWLTIVDSQPD
+441 VEGAYIKIGEKTFMRLSA
-455 DDGNYVPT
+455 
-463 TSVQLT
+463 
-469 TVDVC
+469 VDVC

-481 EELVSK
+481 EELINK
-487 FGKSSQFV
+487 FGESSTFV
-495 GYSMHDIQSEVWSAK
+495 GHSMHDVQSEVWDAK

-558 KTVNITI
+558 KTVSITI
-565 YNTVTGTD
+565 NNTVTETD
-573 GENTTKNVYQHGPF
+573 GENTTPNVYKHGPF

-601 PIDGTKLAADTMI
+601 QIDGTKLAADTMI

-749 HGDAL
+749 HGEAL

>member
-79 VDKLVH
+79 ADKLVH

-114 NATEHNVSIS
+114 NATEHNISIS

-170 GHVDY
+170 GNVDY

-235 NDDFQDLI
+235 NDDFQDLV

-257 CIELFGASIDYDTY
+257 CIELFGAFIDYDTY

-276 HTVQIDESE
+276 HTVTVNEFAVILQPEYV
-285 IAKMPVY
+285 A
-292 IEAKKEYDGKIN
+292 AKKEYDSKIA
-304 SIKDTGHSVYGNI
+304 SIKDAYYDVYGNI
-317 DNINRQK
+317 DNINRPK
-324 ILWTTDTMEK
+324 IKWTADTMEK
-334 YAAFIEENPYIEEG
+334 YAAFIKENPYIEEG
-348 DYSNV
+348 DYSTV

-359 WGDTEETTVQIAYTP
+359 WGDTEETTVKIAYTP
-374 LLVSGETLIPL
+374 LLVSRETLIPL

-420 KAGIVK
+420 KTGIVK

-441 IEGMWLTIVDSQPD
+441 VEGCFIKI
-455 DDGNYVPT
+455 GNNS
-463 TSVQLT
+463 SVRLSA
-469 TVDVC
+469 VDVC

-544 DCNIALTTPFEGFC
+544 DCNIAFTTPFEGFC

-565 YNTVTGTD
+565 NNTVTETD
-573 GENTTKNVYQHGPF
+573 GESTTQNVYPHGPF
-587 TLYASDVDEDGTDV
+587 TLYSSDVDEDGTDV

-683 KIGRRNKVCSGSEYE
+683 KIGRRNKVCSGPEYE

-749 HGDAL
+749 HGEAL

>member
-15 ARTKHLYCKL
+15 ARTKHLYCRL
-25 ELLDKNLNVL
+25 ELLDKDLNVL
-35 DSLEGLAQDGS
+35 DGLEGLALDGS
-46 ISIDADADIRHT
+46 ISIDANADVRHT

-68 EAISKYSTEDW
+68 ETISRYSTEDW

-85 VYIGMKPVG
+85 VYIGVKAP
-94 GSIYWYS
+94 GSSTYWYS
-101 KGVYAF
+101 KGIYAF
-107 NTNGFTY
+107 NTNGFIY
-114 NATEHNVSIS
+114 NATEHNLSIS

-131 LDGSLSGT
+131 LDGTLSGT
-139 LTGTKTTIQIG
+139 LTGTKTTLQIG

-170 GHVDY
+170 GQVDY

-187 IDFDTASS
+187 IDFGTASS
-195 IWSILTQL
+195 VWSILTQL

-209 FEMYFEDTT
+209 FEMYFNDTT

-227 FDDPIVME
+227 FDDPIIME
-235 NDDFQDLI
+235 SDDFQDLV
-243 ISENNSVDYSEIKN
+243 ISENNSIDYSEIKN

-271 AENTT
+271 AENMT
-276 HTVQIDESE
+276 HTVTVNEFAVVLQPEYV
-285 IAKMPVY
+285 A
-292 IEAKKEYDGKIN
+292 AKKEYDSKIA
-304 SIKDTGHSVYGNI
+304 SIKDAYYDAYGNI
-317 DNINRQK
+317 DNINRPRIK
-324 ILWTTDTMEK
+324 WTADTMEK
-334 YAAFIEENPYIEEG
+334 YAAFIKENPYIEDG
-348 DYSNV
+348 DYSTV
-353 CGADGP
+353 CGADDP
-359 WGDTEETTVQIAYTP
+359 WGDTEETTVQIAFTP
-374 LLVSGETLIPL
+374 LLVSGDTLIPL
-385 VNEDIFSYIDEIV
+385 VNEDILSYIDEIV

-420 KAGIVK
+420 KTGIQK
-426 SIYGEELTVKNMIAA
+426 SVYGEQLTVKNMIAA
-441 IEGMWLTIVDSQPD
+441 VEGAYIKIGEKSFMRLSA
-455 DDGNYVPT
+455 
-463 TSVQLT
+463 
-469 TVDVC
+469 VDVC

-481 EELVSK
+481 EELINK
-487 FGKSSQFV
+487 FGKSSTFV
-495 GYSMHDIQSEVWSAK
+495 GHSMHDVQSEIWNAK

-558 KTVNITI
+558 KTVSITI
-565 YNTVTGTD
+565 NNTVTETD
-573 GENTTKNVYQHGPF
+573 GENTTPNAYQHGPF

-683 KIGRRNKVCSGSEYE
+683 KIGRRNKVCSGPEYE

>member
-1 MHYVATIQELQMLK
+1 M
-15 ARTKHLYCKL
+15 
-25 ELLDKNLNVL
+25 
-35 DSLEGLAQDGS
+35 
-46 ISIDADADIRHT
+46 
-58 FSSTIYLKKN
+58 
-68 EAISKYSTEDW
+68 
-79 VDKLVH
+79 
-85 VYIGMKPVG
+85 
-94 GSIYWYS
+94 
-101 KGVYAF
+101 
-107 NTNGFTY
+107 
-114 NATEHNVSIS
+114 
-124 CVDLVAL
+124 
-131 LDGSLSGT
+131 
-139 LTGTKTTIQIG
+139 
-150 LKIKQAIIDTFKLAI
+150 
-165 SYGFI
+165 
-170 GHVDY
+170 
-175 MVDYWNRTIPYD
+175 
-187 IDFDTASS
+187 
-195 IWSILTQL
+195 
-203 RDLYYP
+203 
-209 FEMYFEDTT
+209 
-218 FVCQEIPSG
+218 
-227 FDDPIVME
+227 
-235 NDDFQDLI
+235 
-243 ISENNSVDYSEIKN
+243 
-257 CIELFGASIDYDTY
+257 
-271 AENTT
+271 
-276 HTVQIDESE
+276 
-285 IAKMPVY
+285 
-292 IEAKKEYDGKIN
+292 
-304 SIKDTGHSVYGNI
+304 YGNI
-317 DNINRQK
+317 DNINRPK
-324 ILWTTDTMEK
+324 IKWTADTMEK
-334 YAAFIEENPYIEEG
+334 YAAFIKENPYLKDG
-348 DYSNV
+348 DYSTV

-374 LLVSGETLIPL
+374 LLVSGDTLIPL

-420 KAGIVK
+420 KTGIVK
-426 SIYGEELTVKNMIAA
+426 SIYGEKLTVKNMIAA
-441 IEGMWLTIVDSQPD
+441 VEGAYIKIGEKTFMRLSA
-455 DDGNYVPT
+455 
-463 TSVQLT
+463 
-469 TVDVC
+469 VDVC

-481 EELVSK
+481 EELINK
-487 FGKSSQFV
+487 FGESSTFV
-495 GYSMHDIQSEVWSAK
+495 GHSMHDVQSEVWDAK

-558 KTVNITI
+558 KTVSITI
-565 YNTVTGTD
+565 NNTVTETD
-573 GENTTKNVYQHGPF
+573 GENTTPNVYKHGPF

-601 PIDGTKLAADTMI
+601 QIDGTKLAADTMI

-725 VECLLIPWLE
+725 VECLLVPWFE

-749 HGDAL
+749 HGEAL

>member
-1 MHYVATIQELQMLK
+1 MNYVATIEELRMLK

-25 ELLDKNLNVL
+25 ELLDKNLNVI
-35 DSLEGLAQDGS
+35 DNLEGLAQDGS

-139 LTGTKTTIQIG
+139 LTGTKTTIQMG

-209 FEMYFEDTT
+209 FEMYFDDTT
-218 FVCQEIPSG
+218 FVCKEIPSG
-227 FDDPIVME
+227 FDDPIIME
-235 NDDFQDLI
+235 SDDFQDLV
-243 ISENNSVDYSEIKN
+243 ISENNSIDYSEIKN

-271 AENTT
+271 AENMT
-276 HTVQIDESE
+276 HTVTVNELAVILQPEYF
-285 IAKMPVY
+285 A
-292 IEAKKEYDGKIN
+292 AKKEYDSKIA
-304 SIKDTGHSVYGNI
+304 SIKDAYYDVYGNI
-317 DNINRQK
+317 DNINRPK
-324 ILWTTDTMEK
+324 IKWTADTMEK
-334 YAAFIEENPYIEEG
+334 YAAFIKENPYLKDG
-348 DYSNV
+348 DYSTV

-374 LLVSGETLIPL
+374 LLVSGDTLIPL
-385 VNEDIFSYIDEIV
+385 VNEDVFSYIDEIV

-420 KAGIVK
+420 KTGIVK
-426 SIYGEELTVKNMIAA
+426 SIYGEKLTVKNMIAA
-441 IEGMWLTIVDSQPD
+441 VEGAYIKIGEKTFMRLSA
-455 DDGNYVPT
+455 
-463 TSVQLT
+463 
-469 TVDVC
+469 VDVC

-481 EELVSK
+481 EELINK
-487 FGKSSQFV
+487 FGESSTFV
-495 GYSMHDIQSEVWSAK
+495 GHSMHDVQSEVWDAK

-558 KTVNITI
+558 KTVSITI
-565 YNTVTGTD
+565 NNTVTETD
-573 GENTTKNVYQHGPF
+573 GENTTPNVYKHGPF

-601 PIDGTKLAADTMI
+601 QIDGTKLAADTMI

-725 VECLLIPWLE
+725 VECLLVPWFE

-749 HGDAL
+749 HGEAL

-759 KIDIS
+759 KIDIF

>member
-1 MHYVATIQELQMLK
+1 MNYVATTEELRMLK

-25 ELLDKNLNVL
+25 ELLDKNLNVI
-35 DSLEGLAQDGS
+35 DNLEGLAQDGS

-139 LTGTKTTIQIG
+139 LTGTKTTIQMG

-209 FEMYFEDTT
+209 FEMYFDDTT
-218 FVCQEIPSG
+218 FVCKEIPSG
-227 FDDPIVME
+227 FDDPIIME
-235 NDDFQDLI
+235 SDDFQDLV
-243 ISENNSVDYSEIKN
+243 ISENNSIDYSEIKN

-271 AENTT
+271 AENMT
-276 HTVQIDESE
+276 HTVTVNELAVILQPEYF
-285 IAKMPVY
+285 A
-292 IEAKKEYDGKIN
+292 AKKEYDSKIA
-304 SIKDTGHSVYGNI
+304 SIKNAYYDVYGNI
-317 DNINRQK
+317 DNINRPK
-324 ILWTTDTMEK
+324 IKWTADTMEK
-334 YAAFIEENPYIEEG
+334 YAAFIKENPYIEDG
-348 DYSNV
+348 DYSTV

-420 KAGIVK
+420 RAGIQK

-441 IEGMWLTIVDSQPD
+441 VEGAYIKIGEKTFMRLS
-455 DDGNYVPT
+455 
-463 TSVQLT
+463 

-481 EELVSK
+481 EELINK
-487 FGKSSQFV
+487 FGKSSTFV
-495 GYSMHDIQSEVWSAK
+495 GHSMHDVQSEVWDAK

-558 KTVNITI
+558 KTVSITI
-565 YNTVTGTD
+565 NNTVTETD
-573 GENTTKNVYQHGPF
+573 GENTTPNVYKHGPF

-601 PIDGTKLAADTMI
+601 QIDGTKLAADTMI

-621 MKALYYRGEQQTHAM
+621 MKALYYRGEQQIHAM

-725 VECLLIPWLE
+725 VECLLIPWFE

-749 HGDAL
+749 HGEAL

>member
-1 MHYVATIQELQMLK
+1 MHYVATVQELQMLK
-15 ARTKHLYCKL
+15 ARTKHLYCRL
-25 ELLDKNLNVL
+25 ELLDKDLNVL
-35 DSLEGLAQDGS
+35 DGLEGLALDGS
-46 ISIDADADIRHT
+46 ISIDANADVRHT

-68 EAISKYSTEDW
+68 ETISRYSTEDW

-85 VYIGMKPVG
+85 VYIGVKAP
-94 GSIYWYS
+94 GSSTYWYS
-101 KGVYAF
+101 KGIYAF
-107 NTNGFTY
+107 NTNGFIY
-114 NATEHNVSIS
+114 NATEHNLSIS

-131 LDGSLSGT
+131 LDGTLSGT
-139 LTGTKTTIQIG
+139 LTGTKTTLQIG

-170 GHVDY
+170 GQVDY

-187 IDFDTASS
+187 IDFGTASS
-195 IWSILTQL
+195 VWSILTQL

-227 FDDPIVME
+227 FDDPIIME
-235 NDDFQDLI
+235 SDDFQDLV
-243 ISENNSVDYSEIKN
+243 ISENNSIDYSEIKN

-271 AENTT
+271 AENMT
-276 HTVQIDESE
+276 HTVTVNEFAVVLQPEYV
-285 IAKMPVY
+285 A
-292 IEAKKEYDGKIN
+292 AKKEYDSKIA
-304 SIKDTGHSVYGNI
+304 SIKDAYYDAYGNI
-317 DNINRQK
+317 DNINRPRIK
-324 ILWTTDTMEK
+324 WTADTMEK
-334 YAAFIEENPYIEEG
+334 YAAFIKENPYIEDG
-348 DYSNV
+348 DYSTV
-353 CGADGP
+353 CGADDP
-359 WGDTEETTVQIAYTP
+359 WGDTEETTVQIAFTP
-374 LLVSGETLIPL
+374 LLVSGDTLIPL
-385 VNEDIFSYIDEIV
+385 VNEDILSYIDEIV
-398 STARTNCNNVM
+398 STARTNCNNVI

-420 KAGIVK
+420 KTGIQK
-426 SIYGEELTVKNMIAA
+426 SVYGEQLTVKNMIAA
-441 IEGMWLTIVDSQPD
+441 VEGAYIKIGEKSFMRLSA
-455 DDGNYVPT
+455 
-463 TSVQLT
+463 
-469 TVDVC
+469 VDVC

-481 EELVSK
+481 EELINK
-487 FGKSSQFV
+487 FGKSSTFV
-495 GYSMHDIQSEVWSAK
+495 GHSMHDVQSEIWNAK

-558 KTVNITI
+558 KTVSITI
-565 YNTVTGTD
+565 NNTVTETD
-573 GENTTKNVYQHGPF
+573 GENTTPNAYQHGPF

-683 KIGRRNKVCSGSEYE
+683 KIGRRNKVCSGPEYE

-725 VECLLIPWLE
+725 VECLLIPWLD

-749 HGDAL
+749 HGEAL

>member
-1 MHYVATIQELQMLK
+1 MNYVATTEELRMLK

-25 ELLDKNLNVL
+25 ELLDKNLNVI
-35 DSLEGLAQDGS
+35 DNLEGLAQDGS

-139 LTGTKTTIQIG
+139 LTGTKTTIQMG

-209 FEMYFEDTT
+209 FEMYFDDTT
-218 FVCQEIPSG
+218 FVCKEIPSG
-227 FDDPIVME
+227 FDDPIIME
-235 NDDFQDLI
+235 SDDFQDLV
-243 ISENNSVDYSEIKN
+243 ISENNSIDYSEIKN

-271 AENTT
+271 AENMT
-276 HTVQIDESE
+276 HTVTVNELAVILQPEYF
-285 IAKMPVY
+285 A
-292 IEAKKEYDGKIN
+292 AKKEYDSKIA
-304 SIKDTGHSVYGNI
+304 SIKDAYYDVYGNI
-317 DNINRQK
+317 DNINRPK
-324 ILWTTDTMEK
+324 IKWTADTMEK
-334 YAAFIEENPYIEEG
+334 YAAFIKENPYLKDG
-348 DYSNV
+348 DYSTV

-374 LLVSGETLIPL
+374 LLVSGDTLIPL

-420 KAGIVK
+420 KTGIVK
-426 SIYGEELTVKNMIAA
+426 SIYGEKLTVKNMIAA
-441 IEGMWLTIVDSQPD
+441 VEGAYIKIGEKTFMRLSA
-455 DDGNYVPT
+455 
-463 TSVQLT
+463 
-469 TVDVC
+469 VDVC

-481 EELVSK
+481 EELINK
-487 FGKSSQFV
+487 FGESSTFV
-495 GYSMHDIQSEVWSAK
+495 GHSMHDVQSEVWDAK

-558 KTVNITI
+558 KTVSITI
-565 YNTVTGTD
+565 NNTVTETD
-573 GENTTKNVYQHGPF
+573 GENTTPNVYKHGPF

-601 PIDGTKLAADTMI
+601 QIDGTKLAADTMI

-749 HGDAL
+749 HGEAL

>member
-1 MHYVATIQELQMLK
+1 MHHVATIQELRMLK
-15 ARTKHLYCKL
+15 ARTKHLYCRL
-25 ELLDKNLNVL
+25 ELLDKNFNVL
-35 DSLEGLAQDGS
+35 DSLEGFAQDGS

-68 EAISKYSTEDW
+68 ETISKYSAEDW

-85 VYIGMKPVG
+85 VYIGVKPAG
-94 GSIYWYS
+94 GSTYWYS

-114 NATEHNVSIS
+114 NATDHNVSIS

-139 LTGTKTTIQIG
+139 LTGTKTTIQTG

-170 GHVDY
+170 GNIDY

-209 FEMYFEDTT
+209 FEMYFDDTT

-235 NDDFQDLI
+235 NDDFQDLV

-292 IEAKKEYDGKIN
+292 IEAKKEYDDKIN

-317 DNINRQK
+317 DNINRPK

-334 YAAFIEENPYIEEG
+334 YAAFIEENTYIEEG
-348 DYSNV
+348 DYSTV

-359 WGDTEETTVQIAYTP
+359 WGDTEETTVQISYTP
-374 LLVSGETLIPL
+374 LLVSGDKLIPL

-420 KAGIVK
+420 KTGIVK

-441 IEGMWLTIVDSQPD
+441 VEGCFIKI
-455 DDGNYVPT
+455 GNNS
-463 TSVQLT
+463 SVRLSV
-469 TVDVC
+469 VDVC

-481 EELVSK
+481 EELVST

-495 GYSMHDIQSEVWSAK
+495 GCSMHDIQSEVWSAK

-515 VHDDIVEKNSGAVKT
+515 IYNDIVEKNSDTLKT
-530 SNVVLNVTNLDMEN
+530 SSVVLNVTNLDMGN
-544 DCNIALTTPFEGFC
+544 DCNIAFTTPFNGFC
-558 KTVNITI
+558 KTINIKI
-565 YNTVTGTD
+565 NNTVTGVD
-573 GENTTKNVYQHGPF
+573 GENVTQNVFSHGPF

-601 PIDGTKLAADTMI
+601 PIDGTRLASDTMI

-663 ISLEESTG
+663 ISLEKSTS
-671 SITEANPRFTIE
+671 SITETNPRFTIE

-749 HGDAL
+749 HGEAL

-764 IGEGTMTLTLMR
+764 IGDGTMTLTLMR

>member
-1 MHYVATIQELQMLK
+1 MNYVATTEELRMLK

-25 ELLDKNLNVL
+25 ELLDKNLNVI
-35 DSLEGLAQDGS
+35 DNLEGLAQDGS

-139 LTGTKTTIQIG
+139 LTGTKTTIQMG

-209 FEMYFEDTT
+209 FEMYFDDTT
-218 FVCQEIPSG
+218 FVCKEIPSG
-227 FDDPIVME
+227 FDDPIIIE
-235 NDDFQDLI
+235 SDDFQDLV
-243 ISENNSVDYSEIKN
+243 ISENNSIDYSEIKN

-271 AENTT
+271 AENMT
-276 HTVQIDESE
+276 HTVTVNELAVILQPEYF
-285 IAKMPVY
+285 A
-292 IEAKKEYDGKIN
+292 AKKEYDSKIA
-304 SIKDTGHSVYGNI
+304 SIKDAYYDVYGNI
-317 DNINRQK
+317 DNINRPK
-324 ILWTTDTMEK
+324 IKWTADTMEK
-334 YAAFIEENPYIEEG
+334 YAAFIKENPYLKDG
-348 DYSNV
+348 DYSTV

-374 LLVSGETLIPL
+374 LLVSGDTLIPL

-420 KAGIVK
+420 KTGIVK
-426 SIYGEELTVKNMIAA
+426 SIYGEKLTVKNMIAA
-441 IEGMWLTIVDSQPD
+441 VEGAYIKIGEKTFMRLSA
-455 DDGNYVPT
+455 
-463 TSVQLT
+463 
-469 TVDVC
+469 VDVC

-481 EELVSK
+481 EELINK
-487 FGKSSQFV
+487 FGESSTFV
-495 GYSMHDIQSEVWSAK
+495 GHSMHDVQSEVWDAK

-558 KTVNITI
+558 KTVSITI
-565 YNTVTGTD
+565 NNTVTETD
-573 GENTTKNVYQHGPF
+573 GENTTPNVYKHGPF

-601 PIDGTKLAADTMI
+601 QIDGTKLAADTMI

-749 HGDAL
+749 HGEAL

>member
-1 MHYVATIQELQMLK
+1 MNYVATTEELRMLK

-79 VDKLVH
+79 VDKLVR

-139 LTGTKTTIQIG
+139 LTGTKTTIQMG

-209 FEMYFEDTT
+209 FEMYFDDTT
-218 FVCQEIPSG
+218 FVCKEIPSG
-227 FDDPIVME
+227 FDDPIIME
-235 NDDFQDLI
+235 SDDFQDLV
-243 ISENNSVDYSEIKN
+243 ISENNSIDYSEIKN

-271 AENTT
+271 AENMT
-276 HTVQIDESE
+276 HTVTVNELAVILQPEYF
-285 IAKMPVY
+285 A
-292 IEAKKEYDGKIN
+292 AKKEYDSKIA
-304 SIKDTGHSVYGNI
+304 SIKDAYYDVYGNI
-317 DNINRQK
+317 DNINRPK
-324 ILWTTDTMEK
+324 IKWTADTMEK
-334 YAAFIEENPYIEEG
+334 YAAFIKENPYLKDG
-348 DYSNV
+348 DYSTV

-374 LLVSGETLIPL
+374 LLVSGDTLIPL

-420 KAGIVK
+420 KTGIVK
-426 SIYGEELTVKNMIAA
+426 SIYGEKLTVKNMIAA
-441 IEGMWLTIVDSQPD
+441 VEGAYIKIGEKTFMRLSA
-455 DDGNYVPT
+455 
-463 TSVQLT
+463 
-469 TVDVC
+469 VDVC

-481 EELVSK
+481 EELINK
-487 FGKSSQFV
+487 FGESSTFV
-495 GYSMHDIQSEVWSAK
+495 GHSMHDVQSEVWDAK

-558 KTVNITI
+558 KTVSITI
-565 YNTVTGTD
+565 NNTVTETD
-573 GENTTKNVYQHGPF
+573 GENTTPNVYKHGPF

-601 PIDGTKLAADTMI
+601 QIDGTKLAADTMI

-636 VMLVDKQPTEEELK
+636 VMLVDKQPTEEEFK

-683 KIGRRNKVCSGSEYE
+683 KIGRRNKVCSGSGYE

-725 VECLLIPWLE
+725 VECLLIPWFE

-749 HGDAL
+749 HGEAL

>member
-1 MHYVATIQELQMLK
+1 MNYVATTEELRMLK

-139 LTGTKTTIQIG
+139 LTGTKTTIQMG

-203 RDLYYP
+203 RDLCYP
-209 FEMYFEDTT
+209 FEMYFDDTT
-218 FVCQEIPSG
+218 FVCKEIPSG
-227 FDDPIVME
+227 FDDLIIME
-235 NDDFQDLI
+235 SDDFQDLV
-243 ISENNSVDYSEIKN
+243 ISENNSIDYSEIKN

-271 AENTT
+271 AENMT
-276 HTVQIDESE
+276 HTVTVNELAVILQPEYF
-285 IAKMPVY
+285 A
-292 IEAKKEYDGKIN
+292 AKKEYDSKIA
-304 SIKDTGHSVYGNI
+304 SIKDAYYDVYGNI
-317 DNINRQK
+317 DNINRPK
-324 ILWTTDTMEK
+324 IKWTADTMEK
-334 YAAFIEENPYIEEG
+334 YAAFIKENPYLKDG
-348 DYSNV
+348 DYSTV

-374 LLVSGETLIPL
+374 LLVSGDTLIPL

-420 KAGIVK
+420 KTGIVK
-426 SIYGEELTVKNMIAA
+426 SIYGEKLTVKNMIAA
-441 IEGMWLTIVDSQPD
+441 VEGAYIKIGEKTFMRLSA
-455 DDGNYVPT
+455 
-463 TSVQLT
+463 
-469 TVDVC
+469 VDVC

-481 EELVSK
+481 EELINK
-487 FGKSSQFV
+487 FGESSTFV
-495 GYSMHDIQSEVWSAK
+495 GHSMHDVQSEVWDAK

-558 KTVNITI
+558 KTVSITI
-565 YNTVTGTD
+565 NNTVTETD
-573 GENTTKNVYQHGPF
+573 GENTTPNVYKHGPF

-601 PIDGTKLAADTMI
+601 QIDGTKLAADTMI

-621 MKALYYRGEQQTHAM
+621 MKTLYYRGEQQTHAM

-719 LTDSVN
+719 LTDNVN

-749 HGDAL
+749 HGEAL